1 MYIMFGIMCIID
13 YNIDKEGGTMRRIS
27 TTEFK
32 NNFGKYV
39 ELGQYEE
46 IEVVKRDKVIFRII
60 PERKKLVEEA
70 KKFIGILPKGTT
82 IGVDPDERG

>member
-1 MYIMFGIMCIID
+1 MY
-13 YNIDKEGGTMRRIS
+13 TVT

-39 ELGQYEE
+39 ELGQKEE
-46 IEVVKRDKVIFRII
+46 IEVYKNGKMIFRII
-60 PERKKLVEEA
+60 PRKLELLNEA
-70 KKFIGILPKGTT
+70 KKYLNFLPEDAT

>member
-1 MYIMFGIMCIID
+1 MLTI
-13 YNIDKEGGTMRRIS
+13 T

-39 ELGQYEE
+39 ELGQKEI
-46 IEVVKRDKVIFRII
+46 IEVTKQGKVIFKILPRRL
-60 PERKKLVEEA
+60 ELLEEA
-70 KKFIGILPKGTT
+70 KKYLDFLPADAT

>member
-1 MYIMFGIMCIID
+1 MFEIMCIID
-13 YNIDKEGGTMRRIS
+13 YNIDKEGGTMCRIS

>member
-1 MYIMFGIMCIID
+1 MYIIFYNMAREGETMC
-13 YNIDKEGGTMRRIS
+13 RIT

-46 IEVVKRDKVIFRII
+46 IEVIKRDRVIFRIV
-60 PERKKLVEEA
+60 PERLKLVEEA

-82 IGVDPDERG
+82 IGVDPNERD

>member
-1 MYIMFGIMCIID
+1 MHINIEVMYIIE
-13 YNIDKEGGTMRRIS
+13 YNIDIEGETMCRIT

-39 ELGQYEE
+39 DLGQYEE

-60 PERKKLVEEA
+60 PERLKLVEEA
-70 KKFIGILPKGTT
+70 KKFIGILPKGAT